1 MASRARMFRGV
12 SVGRVVATEGGTTVL
27 AGAEVDPSRT
37 TFHALLALTSLG
49 LLDPIDGVDVSAAVI
64 RHGSSSVLGPHDVFR
79 MLPSLN
85 CHLAGAFDPQ

>member
-37 TFHALLALTSLG
+37 TFHALLALTSLR